1 LERRD
6 YRVFVGKLDNREID
20 FIGKRRT
27 AGSQNEKIYVQAAYK
42 IGDSRETM
50 DREFAPLKR

>member
-1 LERRD
+1 M
-6 YRVFVGKLDNREID
+6 GKLDNREID